1 MIFVN
6 KKVKIIIRILAIL
19 CLLSLILPFVL
30 TAKAA
35 DTSRYGYSLLRDDK
49 VKLAYEKIADGIKDA
64 SDSINL
70 TGLNLTQ
77 DHVEKATE
85 FVHSDFPEYFWFT
98 GAYNL
103 QLMDTGSGM
112 FVTEYI
118 PAVSPSSGGDPTPG
132 YQVNGQVVKG
142 SSTELANA
150 KSAFNAVVNEAMSK
164 IPAGASD
171 YQKSEILHDFVDDKT
186 EYQQVG
192 DHQSAYGA
200 LVLGKAVCAGYAR
213 AYQVL
218 MNAVGI
224 RCWYVSGESKN
235 PSGIMEAHAWNLV
248 WLDGKCVYTDVT
260 WDDHR
265 PTNFHHYLNLSLDQI
280 STDHHPSQVDI
291 NGDGIGDGTF
301 LPASCGHNT
310 YTYFKMNSG
319 EGKGVCDMTGS
330 ESGADVA
337 KYFVLKS
344 QNGDQVEY
352 FCRVHYHGGNFADWM
367 NANSASLIEGL
378 NLTGSISIQQE
389 YMGIEYQVTLTGT
402 AKNPVTPPPPE
413 TQPVTPPPASNPAQ
427 TQPAETQP
435 SQTQPVETQ
444 PPQTQPQQTTPATTT
459 PETTAPAGNEG
470 QTATTQPATT
480 PATTAPVTTQP
491 SGTATATGSSNGTT
505 APVTDTETK
514 PSDGSP
520 VLIIVIITAV
530 LLAGAGAVVYFLKF
544 RKKTE

>member
-1 MIFVN
+1 MN

-218 MNAVGI
+218 MNKVGI
-224 RCWYVSGESKN
+224 PCWYVSGESPN
-235 PSGIMEAHAWNLV
+235 PAIPGATAEKHAWNLV
-248 WLDGKCVYTDVT
+248 LLDGKYYYTDVT
-260 WDDHR
+260 WDDQG
-265 PTNFHHYLNLSLDQI
+265 TELYHHYLNISYDEIKGNHKADNLDY
-280 STDHHPSQVDI
+280 
-291 NGDGIGDGTF
+291 
-301 LPASCGHNT
+301 LPQNSGGNEMS
-310 YTYFKMNSG
+310 YFKMNSG
-319 EGKGVCDMTGS
+319 EGNGICDMSGN
-330 ESGADVA
+330 ESGGDIA

-344 QNGDQVEY
+344 INGDQVEY
-352 FCRVHYHGGNFADWM
+352 FCSIHYHGDNFSNWFSD
-367 NANSASLIEGL
+367 NIYSIIEGL
-378 NLTGSISIQQE
+378 NFSGNVSTRYG
-389 YMGIEYQVTLTGT
+389 YMGKEYQVTLTGT
-402 AKNPVTPPPPE
+402 AKNLVTPPPPE
-413 TQPVTPPPASNPAQ
+413 TQPVTPPPASNPA
-427 TQPAETQP
+427 
-435 SQTQPVETQ
+435 
-444 PPQTQPQQTTPATTT
+444 QTQPQQTTPATTT

-530 LLAGAGAVVYFLKF
+530 LLAGAGAAVYFLKF

>member
-1 MIFVN
+1 MN

-35 DTSRYGYSLLRDDK
+35 DTSRYGYSLLINDNQRT
-49 VKLAYEKIADGIKDA
+49 AYQKIADGIGAGQAEIVFDLPNAPLEDVKVALSMITTDY
-64 SDSINL
+64 
-70 TGLNLTQ
+70 
-77 DHVEKATE
+77 
-85 FVHSDFPEYFWFT
+85 PEYFWFT
-98 GAYNL
+98 GGGEVESLGN
-103 QLMDTGSGM
+103 T
-112 FVTEYI
+112 VT
-118 PAVSPSSGGDPTPG
+118 VKPSQ
-132 YQVNGQVVKG
+132 YVINGQ
-142 SSTELANA
+142 LADAAAINNA
-150 KSAFNAVVNEAMSK
+150 NNAFNAVINEAKSK

-218 MNAVGI
+218 MNEAGI
-224 RCWYVSGESKN
+224 KCWYVSGKSYN
-235 PSGIMEAHAWNLV
+235 PSGVLENHAWNLV

-280 STDHHPSQVDI
+280 STDHHPSQIDI
-291 NGDGIGDGTF
+291 NGNGIGDGTF
-301 LPASCGHNT
+301 LPTSCGHNT

-427 TQPAETQP
+427 TQP
-435 SQTQPVETQ
+435 
-444 PPQTQPQQTTPATTT
+444 QQTTPATTT

>member
-1 MIFVN
+1 MN

-35 DTSRYGYSLLRDDK
+35 DTSRYGYSLLINDNQRT
-49 VKLAYEKIADGIKDA
+49 AYQKIADGIGAGQAEIVFDLPNAPLEDVKVALSMITTDY
-64 SDSINL
+64 
-70 TGLNLTQ
+70 
-77 DHVEKATE
+77 
-85 FVHSDFPEYFWFT
+85 PEYFWFT
-98 GAYNL
+98 GGGNVGA
-103 QLMDTGSGM
+103 TGNDKSGYVIT
-112 FVTEYI
+112 VTPSTYI
-118 PAVSPSSGGDPTPG
+118 I
-132 YQVNGQVVKG
+132 NGQPADKNTIN
-142 SSTELANA
+142 SA
-150 KSAFNAVVNEAMSK
+150 KSDFNAVINEAMSK

-218 MNAVGI
+218 MNEAGI
-224 RCWYVSGESKN
+224 KCWYVSGKSYN
-235 PSGIMEAHAWNLV
+235 PSGVLENHAWNLV

-265 PTNFHHYLNLSLDQI
+265 PTNFHHYLNLSREQI
-280 STDHHPSQVDI
+280 AEDHFPDRPEY
-291 NGDGIGDGTF
+291 
-301 LPASCGHNT
+301 LPASCGHNG

-413 TQPVTPPPASNPAQ
+413 TQPV
-427 TQPAETQP
+427 
-435 SQTQPVETQ
+435 ETQ

-530 LLAGAGAVVYFLKF
+530 LLAGAGAAVYFLKF

>member
-1 MIFVN
+1 MN

-35 DTSRYGYSLLRDDK
+35 DTSRYGYSLLINDNQRT
-49 VKLAYEKIADGIKDA
+49 AYQKIADGIGAGQAKIVFDLPNA
-64 SDSINL
+64 PLEDVKVALSMITTDY
-70 TGLNLTQ
+70 
-77 DHVEKATE
+77 
-85 FVHSDFPEYFWFT
+85 PEYFWFT
-98 GAYNL
+98 GEANL
-103 QLMDTGSGM
+103 EG
-112 FVTEYI
+112 
-118 PAVSPSSGGDPTPG
+118 
-132 YQVNGQVVKG
+132 NGQIVRINDIQYIINGQPADKNTIN
-142 SSTELANA
+142 SA
-150 KSAFNAVVNEAMSK
+150 KSDFNAVINEAMSK

-530 LLAGAGAVVYFLKF
+530 LLAGAGAAVYFLKF

>member
-1 MIFVN
+1 MSKN
-6 KKVKIIIRILAIL
+6 VKIIIRILAIL

-150 KSAFNAVVNEAMSK
+150 KSAFNAVINEAMSK

-218 MNAVGI
+218 MNEAGI
-224 RCWYVSGESKN
+224 KCWYVSGKSYN
-235 PSGIMEAHAWNLV
+235 PSGDLENHAWNLV

-265 PTNFHHYLNLSLDQI
+265 PSNFHHYLNLSREQI
-280 STDHHPSQVDI
+280 AEDHFPDRPEY
-291 NGDGIGDGTF
+291 

-310 YTYFKMNSG
+310 QTYFKMNSG

-378 NLTGSISIQQE
+378 NLTDSISIQQE

-427 TQPAETQP
+427 TQP
-435 SQTQPVETQ
+435 
-444 PPQTQPQQTTPATTT
+444 QQTTPATTT
-459 PETTAPAGNEG
+459 SETTTPAGNEG

-530 LLAGAGAVVYFLKF
+530 LLAGAGAAVYFLKF

>member
-1 MIFVN
+1 MN

-35 DTSRYGYSLLRDDK
+35 DTSRYGYSLLINDNQRT
-49 VKLAYEKIADGIKDA
+49 AYQKIADGIGAGQAEIVFDLPNAPREDVKVALSMITTDY
-64 SDSINL
+64 
-70 TGLNLTQ
+70 
-77 DHVEKATE
+77 
-85 FVHSDFPEYFWFT
+85 PEYFWFT
-98 GAYNL
+98 GEAKL
-103 QLMDTGSGM
+103 EG
-112 FVTEYI
+112 
-118 PAVSPSSGGDPTPG
+118 
-132 YQVNGQVVKG
+132 NGQIVRIEDIQYIING
-142 SSTELANA
+142 QPADSAAISNA
-150 KSAFNAVVNEAMSK
+150 KNAFDAVIAEAKSK

-192 DHQSAYGA
+192 EHQSAYGA

-218 MNAVGI
+218 MNEAGI
-224 RCWYVSGESKN
+224 KCWYVSGKSYN
-235 PSGIMEAHAWNLV
+235 PSGVLENHAWNLV

-265 PTNFHHYLNLSLDQI
+265 PTNFHHYLNLSREQI
-280 STDHHPSQVDI
+280 AEDHFPDRPEY
-291 NGDGIGDGTF
+291 
-301 LPASCGHNT
+301 LPASCGHNG

-413 TQPVTPPPASNPAQ
+413 TQPV
-427 TQPAETQP
+427 
-435 SQTQPVETQ
+435 ETQ

-530 LLAGAGAVVYFLKF
+530 LLAGAGAAVYFLKF